1 MNNPVTYQ
9 SFKVVSL
16 FSCQSTVF
24 RLPSKESL
32 SFERQLVYNIK
43 FIVACQELFFISF
56 GGNTEPTALSMS
68 MKPPV
73 FGASKEYINK
83 TPFSCQ
89 GHFYNMFTLLFDHK
103 MWDFRHEKRNSKKQ
117 LSPLI

>member
-24 RLPSKESL
+24 RLPSKELL

-43 FIVACQELFFISF
+43 FI

-103 MWDFRHEKRNSKKQ
+103 MWDFRHEKRNSKN
-117 LSPLI
+117 SCPPHMTA